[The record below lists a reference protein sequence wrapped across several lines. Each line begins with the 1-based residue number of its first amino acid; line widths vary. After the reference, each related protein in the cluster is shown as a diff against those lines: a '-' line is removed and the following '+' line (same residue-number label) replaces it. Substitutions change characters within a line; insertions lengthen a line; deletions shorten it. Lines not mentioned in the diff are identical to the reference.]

1 MRSATPA
8 VCYTLQAAVRCIASC
23 CSGPRRRGSSPRAQ
37 RCGPPTPPAPIA
49 AAVQRRAQC
58 NRRPGSLPQPG
69 CRDMPPHETTRHA
82 APTCRAPH
90 LRCGTGNRECRLTN
104 LLRVVVP
111 LGHLRRDLPGRAVAE
126 RESRR
131 AESQR
136 LLDPMET
143 LVSSVSGGSSLAGFA
158 IRCAWRGRLN
168 STRHDSAAEQRP
180 LTNNPLLTYHPE
192 VRGDVVD
199 QVVVVPVEQRAR
211 FVPARWFE

>member
-1 MRSATPA
+1 
-8 VCYTLQAAVRCIASC
+8 
-23 CSGPRRRGSSPRAQ
+23 
-37 RCGPPTPPAPIA
+37 
-49 AAVQRRAQC
+49 
-58 NRRPGSLPQPG
+58 
-69 CRDMPPHETTRHA
+69 
-82 APTCRAPH
+82 
-90 LRCGTGNRECRLTN
+90 
-104 LLRVVVP
+104 
-111 LGHLRRDLPGRAVAE
+111 
-126 RESRR
+126 
-131 AESQR
+131 
-136 LLDPMET
+136 MET